1 MKIRI
6 ENVLQL
12 SHESFGQIKGSDE
25 IHAVPM
31 EGHRNISLCIGD
43 KFYEIEV
50 PESGILTWDEVRRQI
65 GESDKTEDGNA

>member
-12 SHESFGQIKGSDE
+12 SPEAFGQIKGSEE
-25 IHAVPM
+25 IHVVPM

-50 PESGILTWDEVRRQI
+50 PESGVLTWDEVRRQI
-65 GESDKTEDGNA
+65 STSEKQD